1 MKIISP
7 IIVGDNILTF
17 SFEILQNFDAID
29 VLENKRSIRE
39 IQIISS
45 QIEDYSSLKDF
56 INLRSL
62 KIFSSNLEAIPN
74 LENLVNLEA
83 INLSK
88 NKITRIEGLNHL
100 INLKILLLSDNNIE
114 KVSGLNN
121 LVNLEELSLSYNKI
135 KNIDNLND
143 CRNLKFL
150 SLIGNKINEIKGLDE
165 LEKLE
170 HLLLGNNHVKN
181 IQGLDS
187 LIKLRELYL
196 NDNLIE
202 LFENLV
208 NLKNLN
214 YLDLDGNKI
223 NLIKNLKQLTNLEWL
238 SLKNNQ
244 IEKIEN
250 LNNNIKLTHLLL
262 DNNKIKDINGLDN
275 LLNLR
280 FLSLNNNPIE
290 ELKGIEHLSSLRDV
304 ELNQT
309 NLKSL
314 DLYMAQN
321 TGNAQRLVEYSLQ
334 KKRGDIGYLGF
345 YDQKKNPIINI
356 QDFRT
361 NLQNINDVS
370 GFINIGTHREYNKLK
385 LMQNSIFLN
394 DTPKIFSFT
403 NHTIQRKKLIFHLIQ
418 LHSLKGVRGNND
430 YNKVRDFKF
439 FIEHFWDKE
448 EIKNNVL
455 VYKDFEI
462 RCINKIKE
470 LLFLSLHDYRGKPDI
485 IVFPENSVP
494 YKALEYL
501 KKFSF
506 ENDTNIIGGLEHQKI
521 RDRKYINK
529 AFIIQEGDIKYQTK
543 QTPVR
548 FYDENGAYIQEEIKC
563 EIFPKINV
571 FETKYGRVAIFICKD
586 FLRLSEIVPY
596 WAKKNN
602 VEFIIIPSLSGKVLP
617 FNYRLLNLYEF
628 ISYEDLKIIF
638 TNIGEFG
645 GSELYSIRDKTRIE
659 LQYQNNFRDNIGEK
673 IVIREYVQTL
683 LSSGSYLLK
692 EGMYYRL
699 HDSIDESELTEF
711 NFEDK
716 LH

>member
-1 MKIISP
+1 VKIISP
-7 IIVGDNILTF
+7 IIVRDNILTI
-17 SFEILQNFDAID
+17 SVENLQNFDAID
-29 VLENKRSIRE
+29 VLENKRSVRE
-39 IQIISS
+39 IQIFSS
-45 QIEDYSSLKDF
+45 HIEDYSSLIDF

-88 NKITRIEGLNHL
+88 NELNRIEGLDHL
-100 INLKILLLSDNNIE
+100 INLKILLLSYNNIE
-114 KVSGLNN
+114 NISGLNN

-150 SLIGNKINEIKGLDE
+150 SFIGNKINEIKGLDE

-170 HLLLGNNHVKN
+170 QLLLGNNHIKK

-187 LIKLRELYL
+187 LIELWELYL
-196 NDNLIE
+196 NDNQIKII
-202 LFENLV
+202 ENLF
-208 NLKNLN
+208 NLKKLN
-214 YLDLDGNKI
+214 YLELDGNKI
-223 NLIKNLKQLTNLEWL
+223 TLIKNLKQLTNLEWL
-238 SLKNNQ
+238 RLNNNQ

-250 LNNNIKLTHLLL
+250 VNANVKLTHLYL
-262 DNNKIKDINGLDN
+262 DNNKIKEIDGLDN

-290 ELKGIEHLSSLRDV
+290 ELKGIEHLSRLRDI

-321 TGNAQRLVEYSLQ
+321 AGNAQKLVEYCLQ
-334 KKRGDIGYLGF
+334 KKRGDISYLGF
-345 YDQKKNPIINI
+345 YNQEKNPDENI
-356 QDFRT
+356 QDFRKT
-361 NLQNINDVS
+361 LQNVDDIS
-370 GFINIGTHREYNKLK
+370 EFINIGTYREYGKFK

-394 DTPKIFSFT
+394 DTPQILSFT
-403 NHTIQRKKLIFHLIQ
+403 NNTIQKKKLIFHLIQ

-430 YNKVRDFKF
+430 YNKVRDFNF
-439 FIEHFWDKE
+439 FIGHFWDKE

-455 VYKDFEI
+455 VYNDFEI

-470 LLFLSLHDYRGKPDI
+470 LLLLSLHDYRGKPDI
-485 IVFPENSVP
+485 IIFPENSIP
-494 YKALEYL
+494 YETLEYL
-501 KKFSF
+501 KKFSSR
-506 ENDTNIIGGLEHQKI
+506 NDIIIVGGLEHQKI
-521 RDRKYINK
+521 RDKKYINK
-529 AFIIQEGDIKYQTK
+529 AFIIQEGDIKYQIK
-543 QTPVR
+543 QTAVR
-548 FYDENGAYIQEEIKC
+548 IYDEIGDYIQEGIKC
-563 EIFPKINV
+563 EIFPNINI

-596 WAKKNN
+596 WAKKNT

-617 FNYRLLNLYEF
+617 FNYRLINMYEF

-659 LQYQNNFRDNIGEK
+659 LQYQNNFRYNLGEK
-673 IVIREYVQTL
+673 IVIRDCDQTL

-692 EGMYYRL
+692 EGMYGRL
-699 HDSIDESELTEF
+699 NDSIDESELTEI
-711 NFEDK
+711 NFED
-716 LH
+716 